1 MANLIE
7 TLESLSEMED
17 SAARIYSK
25 ASQAVRGDPGLRAL
39 LKGLAFEEIEHRRM
53 LVDIGGFIGSVA
65 GAASLELD
73 TDAVGRTRDYLNI
86 AEKRVDAGR
95 LTNDNLIDCVAT
107 TESSE
112 WNREFLK
119 VVDWV
124 KPRSRSFIPQIARVQ
139 QHKRSVERFLAS
151 RPGFERF
158 LIGMKALAPVWD
170 ERLLV
175 VDDDDPVRESLAV
188 LLRDEGRVDT
198 AADGREALE
207 KIAGGYYAAIVSDYS
222 MPLVNGMEL
231 LNGAEQMFPGISR
244 RFVFF
249 TSDEEAAG
257 VLRERGLR
265 ALEKRASDEALAAE
279 VAAVLK
285 GHA

>member
-1 MANLIE
+1 MANVIE
-7 TLESLSEMED
+7 TLASLSEMED

-25 ASQAVRGDPGLRAL
+25 ASQAVRGDIGLRAL

-53 LVDIGGFIGSVA
+53 LVDIGGFMGSFAEAV
-65 GAASLELD
+65 SLEID
-73 TDAVGRTRDYLNI
+73 ADAVARTRDYLSV

-95 LTNDNLIDCVAT
+95 LTNANLIDCVAT

-124 KPRSRSFIPQIARVQ
+124 RPRSRSFIPAIALVQ

-158 LIGMKALAPVWD
+158 LVGMKALAPVWD

-175 VDDDDPVRESLAV
+175 VDDDDKVRDALTV
-188 LLRDEGRVDT
+188 LLKDEGRVDT
-198 AADGREALE
+198 AANGREAME
-207 KIAGGYYAAIVSDYS
+207 KIADGYYAAIVSDYS
-222 MPLVNGMEL
+222 MPVMDGFEL

-257 VLRERGLR
+257 VLRDRGLR
-265 ALEKRASDEALAAE
+265 ALSKSASDAKLAAE
-279 VAAVLK
+279 VVAVLK
-285 GHA
+285 GKA

>member
-1 MANLIE
+1 MANILE
-7 TLESLSEMED
+7 TIASLSEMED

-25 ASQAVRGDPGLRAL
+25 ASQAVRGDAGLRAL

-53 LVDIGGFIGSVA
+53 LADIGGFMGPAA

-73 TDAVGRTRDYLNI
+73 ADAVARTRDYLNI
-86 AEKRVDAGR
+86 AEKRIDAGR
-95 LTNDNLIDCVAT
+95 LTNANLIDCVAT

-158 LIGMKALAPVWD
+158 LAGMKALAPVWD

-175 VDDDDPVRESLAV
+175 VDDDEPVRDALAA
-188 LLRDEGRVDT
+188 LLGDEGLVDT
-198 AADGREALE
+198 AADGREALD
-207 KIAGGYYAAIVSDYS
+207 KIAGGYYAAVVSDYS
-222 MPLVNGMEL
+222 MPLVNGVEL
-231 LNGAEQMFPGISR
+231 MNGAEQMFPGISR

-249 TSDEEAAG
+249 TSDGEAAG

-265 ALEKRASDEALAAE
+265 AVEKGASDANLAAE
-279 VAAVLK
+279 VVAVLK
-285 GHA
+285 GRA